1 MNLRKVLLMAALV
14 EVVTGLALLLDPAVV
29 AKLLLG
35 VEVPAIGM
43 VLGRCFG
50 IALLALG
57 VACWPVAQVVESRSA
72 IVRGML
78 IYNALSAL
86 YLGYLATAGH
96 AAGVLLWPAI
106 VLHAVVASLLLVT
119 TRDAR
124 RSVAAT
130 GL

>member
-1 MNLRKVLLMAALV
+1 MNLRNVLLVAAIV
-14 EVVTGLALLLDPAVV
+14 EVATGLALLLAPAVV

-35 VEVPAIGM
+35 VQIPAIGM

-57 VACWPVAQVVESRSA
+57 VACWPVVHVAGSRSA

-78 IYNALSAL
+78 IYNALIAL

-106 VLHAVVASLLLVT
+106 ALHAVVAVLL
-119 TRDAR
+119 A
-124 RSVAAT
+124 VASRESQRAAAA
-130 GL
+130 L